1 MANLRIFG
9 SKGLRGLR
17 VGLALVAL
25 GFCAGVEV
33 FAQGNDQLTPRQ
45 RRIEQQKQRLTS
57 GEVEERRDA
66 LMKLGG
72 MKNADA
78 SRAAVA
84 GINDS
89 DPMVR
94 VTAAHAITSLPA
106 SEATTLLLPL
116 LKDKLEFVRRE
127 AAYAIGQTRSR
138 SAVQPLVDLLGT
150 EKEVSV
156 RTAATVALGQIRDE
170 AAVPALANL
179 LSGVS
184 SNKKSKKRED
194 DFVMRSA
201 AQALGEIRSRA
212 GVLSLT
218 AALTNETNSL
228 DVRRAAAEALGLIG
242 DSSAT
247 SALESATA
255 SNDPYLSEAA
265 RAALRRLRLA
275 KK

>member
-1 MANLRIFG
+1 MANLRTF
-9 SKGLRGLR
+9 SLYGLRIGL
-17 VGLALVAL
+17 VLVAV
-25 GFCAGVEV
+25 GSCASA
-33 FAQGNDQLTPRQ
+33 FAQTSDQLTPRQ

-57 GEVEERRDA
+57 GEVDERRDA
-66 LMKLGG
+66 LMKLGA
-72 MKNADA
+72 MKHADA

-106 SEATTLLLPL
+106 TEATTLLLPL

-127 AAYAIGQTRSR
+127 AAYAIGKTRSR
-138 SAVQPLVDLLGT
+138 SAVQPLVELLAT

-156 RTAATVALGQIRDE
+156 RTAAVVALGHIRDE

-179 LSGVS
+179 LSGVFT
-184 SNKKSKKRED
+184 NKKSKKRED

-218 AALTNETNSL
+218 AALTDEMNSF

-247 SALESATA
+247 SALEAASA

-265 RAALRRLRLA
+265 HAALRRLRLA

>member
-1 MANLRIFG
+1 MANLYT
-9 SKGLRGLR
+9 SVLR
-17 VGLALVAL
+17 VGLALAAL

-33 FAQGNDQLTPRQ
+33 SAQGNDPLTPRQ

-57 GEVEERRDA
+57 GEVEQRRDA
-66 LMKLGG
+66 LMKLGA
-72 MKNADA
+72 MKHADA
-78 SRAAVA
+78 SRAAVVA
-84 GINDS
+84 INDS

-94 VTAAHAITSLPA
+94 VTAAHAITSLPGN
-106 SEATTLLLPL
+106 EATTLLLPL

-127 AAYAIGQTRSR
+127 AAYAIGQTQSR
-138 SAVQPLVDLLGT
+138 SAVQPLVELLAT
-150 EKEVSV
+150 EKEASV
-156 RTAATVALGQIRDE
+156 RAAATVALGQIRDE
-170 AAVPALANL
+170 SAVPALANL
-179 LSGVS
+179 LSGDS

-201 AQALGEIRSRA
+201 AQSLGEIRSRA

-247 SALESATA
+247 SALETA
-255 SNDPYLSEAA
+255 SASTDPYLSEAA

>member
-1 MANLRIFG
+1 MVNLRTP
-9 SKGLRGLR
+9 GLFR
-17 VGLALVAL
+17 VVLALMAL
-25 GFCAGVEV
+25 GLCASPNS
-33 FAQGNDQLTPRQ
+33 FAQQNDRLTPLQ

-66 LMKLGG
+66 LMKLGA
-72 MKNADA
+72 MKHADA
-78 SRAAVA
+78 SRAAIP
-84 GINDS
+84 GINDLE
-89 DPMVR
+89 PIIR

-106 SEATTLLLPL
+106 AEASTLLLPL

-127 AAYAIGQTRSR
+127 SAYALGETGSR
-138 SAVQPLVDLLGT
+138 SAVQPLVELLTT

-156 RTAATVALGQIRDE
+156 RTAAVVALGHIRDE
-170 AAVPALANL
+170 SAVPALAQV
-179 LSGVS
+179 LSGAS
-184 SNKKSKKRED
+184 PDNKSKKREN
-194 DFVMRSA
+194 DFVIRSA
-201 AQALGEIRSRA
+201 TQALGEIGSRA
-212 GVLSLT
+212 GVEPLI
-218 AALTNETNSL
+218 AALTNETNPL

-247 SALESATA
+247 SALEAALA

>member
-1 MANLRIFG
+1 MANLRSFG
-9 SKGLRGLR
+9 IRDLR
-17 VGLALVAL
+17 VGLALMVL
-25 GFCAGVEV
+25 GLFAGVEV
-33 FAQGNDQLTPRQ
+33 FAQGNVQSTPLQ

-66 LMKLGG
+66 LMKLGA
-72 MKNADA
+72 MKHADA
-78 SRAAVA
+78 SRAALA

-89 DPMVR
+89 SPMVR

-138 SAVQPLVDLLGT
+138 SAVQPLVELLAT

-247 SALESATA
+247 SALEAALA
-255 SNDPYLSEAA
+255 SDDPYLSEAA